1 MRGVGY
7 VCYTHVMHPLLEKQE
22 TLHKEATE
30 LLDKVIYP
38 ILNQFGDVGIGG
50 SYVYKLLNHPDIDL
64 DVVNPELTK
73 EMYADLC
80 SKFIALDNVSR
91 FRTSDRVNFPHSHSG
106 DRPTGYW
113 IAPEINFG
121 KNVWQLDIWFQIPE
135 WNTGNTNS
143 YEGKLSDL
151 NDEQKINI
159 LSLKEE
165 LMDAGIYG
173 VGKEFQSVDVY
184 DAVLNENI
192 KTVAQLRE
200 YKKKK
205 PSIHQACIGVG

>member
-1 MRGVGY
+1 
-7 VCYTHVMHPLLEKQE
+7 MHPLRVKQE
-22 TLHKEATE
+22 ILHREATE
-30 LLDKVIYP
+30 LLDTVIYP
-38 ILNQFGDVGIGG
+38 VLNQFGEVGIGG
-50 SYVYKLLNHPDIDL
+50 SYVYELLSHPDIDL

-80 SKFIALDNVSR
+80 AKFIALEEVSN
-91 FRTSDRVNFPHSHSG
+91 FRTSDRVNSPHSHPG

-121 KNVWQLDIWFQIPE
+121 ENVWQLDIWFQIPE

-143 YEGKLSDL
+143 YKEKLANL
-151 NDEQKINI
+151 NDKQKISI

-165 LMDAGIYG
+165 LMTNGIYG

-184 DAVLNENI
+184 DAVLKDNI
-192 KTVAQLRE
+192 ETVAQLRE
-200 YKKKK
+200 YKSSK
-205 PSIHQACIGVG
+205 S